1 MKDIYKEPVLYYA
14 AVPVFFALWP
24 LLIWAVYLPGAKED
38 LRLEAAEYAKAQ
50 KLMAE
55 IMTID
60 PTRVEF
66 SDSDTKAAEFDYGVV
81 VEKVA
86 GACGIHSANYKLSS
100 GIIITSGGQKTQSA
114 KVVLKQVDITR
125 FARFVS
131 LIQLRWAN
139 LQCTQ
144 IKLTKAKALPDTWDA
159 DLDFKYY
166 Y

>member
-1 MKDIYKEPVLYYA
+1 MKDIYKEPVLYYV
-14 AVPVFFALWP
+14 AVPVLFALWP
-24 LLIWAVYLPGAKED
+24 LLIWAVYLPGAEQ
-38 LRLEAAEYAKAQ
+38 RLHREADQYKNAQ
-50 KLMAE
+50 KVMAE

-60 PTRVEF
+60 PARVEF
-66 SDSDTKAAEFDYGVV
+66 VDSGSKAAEFDYGVA

-86 GACGIHSANYKLSS
+86 GMCGIHPASYKLSS
-100 GIIITSGGQKTQSA
+100 GIVITSGGQKTQSA
-114 KVVLKQVDITR
+114 KIVLKEVDVTR

-131 LIQLRWAN
+131 LFQLRWAN